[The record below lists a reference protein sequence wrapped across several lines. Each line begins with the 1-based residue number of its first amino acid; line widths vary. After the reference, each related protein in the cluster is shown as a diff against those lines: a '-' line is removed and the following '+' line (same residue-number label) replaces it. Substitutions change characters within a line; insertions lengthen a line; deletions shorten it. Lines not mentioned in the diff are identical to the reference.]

1 MAIVTLTTDFSGHY
15 TGIMAGVV
23 KGIAPS
29 AEVFTITDQ
38 VEPFDIK
45 GGAFVLL
52 SSYKH
57 FPRGTVHAAVVDPG
71 VGTDRRAVAIRTRG
85 YWFVGPDN
93 GILSPA
99 AEEDGIIEAF
109 ELPRQGANVSR
120 TFEGRDVFAPAAGTI
135 AAGAAPAPGWR
146 SAGGIQRLEFW
157 KSVGCEFVRCEVV
170 FVDRFGNLT
179 LSLREGDTELEGE
192 LLVQVGGRSF
202 RARRAGTYSEI
213 GDGLGVVLGSEGF
226 YELAV
231 RGGSAKELTGAASG
245 SPISLARG

>member
-29 AEVFTITDQ
+29 AEVITITDR
-38 VEPFDIK
+38 VEPFDVK

-71 VGTDRRAVAIRTRG
+71 VGTSRRAVAIRTRG

-93 GILSPA
+93 GLLSPA
-99 AEEDGIIEAF
+99 AEEDGIVEAF
-109 ELPRQGANVSR
+109 ELPRQGASASR
-120 TFEGRDVFAPAAGTI
+120 TFEGRDVFAPAAGLI
-135 AAGAAPAPGWR
+135 AAGAAPAPGWGA
-146 SAGGIQRLEFW
+146 AGGIQRLELW

-179 LSLREGDTELEGE
+179 LSLREDDTDLEGE
-192 LLVQVGGRSF
+192 LVVQLGGKTF
-202 RARRAGTYSEI
+202 RAKRAGTYSEI
-213 GDGLGVVLGSEGF
+213 GEGLGIVVGSEGF

-231 RGGSAKELTGAASG
+231 RGGSAKEMTGAVGG
-245 SPISLARG
+245 SEVSLARG